1 MRASFSETSE
11 FKDTEWFVFFYSEP
25 KKESNMLEK
34 CTKTDE
40 SGKFSWMNIDVQP
53 IWKLPYF
60 LHISSNKKQKQY

>member
-1 MRASFSETSE
+1 MS
-11 FKDTEWFVFFYSEP
+11 
-25 KKESNMLEK
+25 EK

-53 IWKLPYF
+53 VWKLPYF